1 MIDGAQLIPLTRHVD
16 DRGYLM
22 EILRSDAD
30 HFQRFGQAY
39 VTTCEVQPSGP
50 VVKAWHRHEKQ
61 TDHFCCL
68 VGKARVGLYD
78 DREGS
83 PTRGESMSV
92 ILGGGHDCLLII
104 PPDVWHGFMALGFE
118 PAMILNLP
126 TELFNYDQPDEI
138 RAPSDAFEFDWNV
151 KSR

>member
-1 MIDGAQLIPLTRHVD
+1 MISGVKLIALTRHVD

-83 PTRGESMSV
+83 PTRGETMSV
-92 ILGGGHDCLLII
+92 ILGGGRDCLLVI
-104 PPDVWHGFMALGFE
+104 PPGSGRLPFFAVLSPPFQASRSRGQLLG
-118 PAMILNLP
+118 ILRQAVDDRCHN
-126 TELFNYDQPDEI
+126 D
-138 RAPSDAFEFDWNV
+138 R
-151 KSR
+151 